1 MVFHASGHALEERR
15 GSPGN
20 VGVGIENCVSVDWI
34 HFGKNDRSV
43 TLDDADHRLVRAEMI
58 RRYPVI
64 ETDGFPS
71 SRTILWQRQ
80 SGELLYIA
88 VIDNPAKPSESCF
101 TATFSAERFDM
112 SLLMRKKY
120 LAPLEAGK

>member
-1 MVFHASGHALEERR
+1 MHLLHFPGIAASLVMAFHAGSHALEERR

-20 VGVGIENCVSVDWI
+20 VGAGIENCVSVDWI

-64 ETDGFPS
+64 ETDGDVF
-71 SRTILWQRQ
+71 T
-80 SGELLYIA
+80 
-88 VIDNPAKPSESCF
+88 VIECESAF
-101 TATFSAERFDM
+101 VH
-112 SLLMRKKY
+112 
-120 LAPLEAGK
+120 P